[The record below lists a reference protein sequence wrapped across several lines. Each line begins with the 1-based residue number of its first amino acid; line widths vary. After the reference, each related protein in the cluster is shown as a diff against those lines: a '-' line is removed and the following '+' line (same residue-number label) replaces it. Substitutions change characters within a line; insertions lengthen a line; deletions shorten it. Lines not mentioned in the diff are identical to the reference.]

1 MLKKLRIKFIIVSMV
16 ATLLVLTAIISFINI
31 RNYVNINETADRTLQ
46 VLKDNDGRFPMEK
59 KEPPKGISPEAPY
72 ETRYFTVTFDSEG
85 NVVAIDTKN
94 IAAINDDVAKE
105 YAEKL
110 YAKNKEK
117 GFIKDYKYV
126 ETITTNGDKMYIFLD
141 CSKSLRTFREFLSAS
156 IIISIAGLFVV
167 LVLVVIFSKII
178 MKPVAETYQKQKQF
192 ITDANHELKTPL
204 TIINA
209 SCEILELEMNNTE
222 NEWTNTIKEQ
232 VARLTELT
240 NKLVFLSK
248 MDEENHKISMT
259 DFSLSEVIEEAVKP
273 YYTLVLS
280 KGKKITTDIEANVTL
295 NGDME
300 MIKQAISLLLDNA
313 IKYSDEEGNITIKL
327 SKSGRNKKIIVSN
340 TTTGVPTGDLSQLFE
355 RFYRLDKSRNSETGG
370 HGIGLSVVKSIIN
383 LHKGK
388 IIANS
393 NDGKTI
399 NFIITL

>member
-31 RNYVNINETADRTLQ
+31 RNYVNINETVDRTLQ
-46 VLKDNDGRFPMEK
+46 VLKDNDGRFSMEK

-141 CSKSLRTFREFLSAS
+141 CSRSLRTFREFLSAS

-273 YYTLVLS
+273 YYTLALS

>member
-46 VLKDNDGRFPMEK
+46 VLKDNDGRFPIEK

-85 NVVAIDTKN
+85 NVVAIDTRN

-110 YAKNKEK
+110 RAKNKEK
-117 GFIKDYKYV
+117 GFIKDYKYI

-141 CSKSLRTFREFLSAS
+141 CSRSLRTFREFLSAS

-240 NKLVFLSK
+240 NKLVFLSR
-248 MDEENHKISMT
+248 MDEENNKISMT

-273 YYTLVLS
+273 YYTLALS
-280 KGKKITTDIEANVTL
+280 KGKKIATDIEANVTL

>member
-46 VLKDNDGRFPMEK
+46 VLKDNDGRFPIEK

-85 NVVAIDTKN
+85 NVVAIDTRN

-110 YAKNKEK
+110 RAKNKEK
-117 GFIKDYKYV
+117 GFIKDYKYI

-141 CSKSLRTFREFLSAS
+141 CSRSLRTFREFLSAS

-240 NKLVFLSK
+240 NKLVFLSR
-248 MDEENHKISMT
+248 MDEENNKISMT
-259 DFSLSEVIEEAVKP
+259 DFSLSEVMEEAVKP
-273 YYTLVLS
+273 YYTLALS
-280 KGKKITTDIEANVTL
+280 KGKKIATDIEANVTL

>member
-85 NVVAIDTKN
+85 NVVAIDTRN

-117 GFIKDYKYV
+117 GFIKDYKYI
-126 ETITTNGDKMYIFLD
+126 ETTTTNGDKMYIFLD
-141 CSKSLRTFREFLSAS
+141 CSRSLRTFREFLSAS

-240 NKLVFLSK
+240 NKLVFLSR
-248 MDEENHKISMT
+248 MDEENNKISMT

-273 YYTLVLS
+273 YYTLALS
-280 KGKKITTDIEANVTL
+280 KGKKIATDIEANVTL

>member
-85 NVVAIDTKN
+85 NVVAIDTRN

-110 YAKNKEK
+110 RAKNKEK
-117 GFIKDYKYV
+117 GFIKDYKYI
-126 ETITTNGDKMYIFLD
+126 ETTTTNGDKMYIFLD
-141 CSKSLRTFREFLSAS
+141 CSRSLRTFREFLSAS

-240 NKLVFLSK
+240 NKLVFLSR
-248 MDEENHKISMT
+248 MDEENNKISMT

-273 YYTLVLS
+273 YYTLALS
-280 KGKKITTDIEANVTL
+280 KGKKIATDIEANVTL

>member
-16 ATLLVLTAIISFINI
+16 ATLLVLTAIISFINM

-85 NVVAIDTKN
+85 NVVAIDTRN
-94 IAAINDDVAKE
+94 IAAINDDIAKE

-126 ETITTNGDKMYIFLD
+126 ETITTNVDKMYIFLD
-141 CSKSLRTFREFLSAS
+141 CSRSLRTFREFLSAS

-273 YYTLVLS
+273 YYTLALS
-280 KGKKITTDIEANVTL
+280 KGKKITTDIETNVTL

>member
-85 NVVAIDTKN
+85 NVVAIDTRN

-126 ETITTNGDKMYIFLD
+126 ETITTNGDKMHIFLD
-141 CSKSLRTFREFLSAS
+141 CSRSLRTFREFLSAS